1 MPTPRAFPHRFSKS
15 VFVLVVALVGGAC
28 TSTARRGTETRNAS
42 EFPPPAAL
50 GRPASTATG
59 PAQAAAMREAQAQL
73 RQAEALVELT
83 RSLVS
88 GWNGAEGELVQAR
101 AALSQGEPAEAKVAA
116 REALARAEEAVSDH
130 YARKANEELAR
141 SYTFSG
147 LDDGQLLQLRAA
159 EEILVTGNS
168 RLAYGRLRELNRQLE
183 TRVRSYTVRSGD
195 SLWVIAGRPEVYAN
209 SLLWPLIWQSN
220 VTVIPNPD
228 RLRRGQILKLRTNPS
243 VEEIAE
249 AVDTARGNRKSKTP
263 APGTTPRIGEIRE
276 AE

>member
-1 MPTPRAFPHRFSKS
+1 
-15 VFVLVVALVGGAC
+15 
-28 TSTARRGTETRNAS
+28 
-42 EFPPPAAL
+42 
-50 GRPASTATG
+50 
-59 PAQAAAMREAQAQL
+59 MREAEQQL
-73 RQAEALVELT
+73 RQAEALVEQT
-83 RSLVS
+83 RALVT
-88 GWNGAEGELVQAR
+88 GWNAADGDLVQAR
-101 AALSQGEPAEAKVAA
+101 AALSQGEPAEAKIAA

-183 TRVRSYTVRSGD
+183 KRVRTYTVRSGD

-209 SLLWPLIWQSN
+209 SLLWPLIWQAN

-243 VEEIAE
+243 AEEIAD
-249 AVDTARGNRKSKTP
+249 AVDTARGDRKKKP
-263 APGTTPRIGEIRE
+263 EPGTTPRIGEIEE
-276 AE
+276 ASP